1 MTVFE
6 HLLVASDR
14 NWLCLTQRWERE
26 GRAREILGLEVEGR
40 QHGFLSA
47 AQTRWESWALS
58 ASAMANRADGVLDS
72 ELLRVWLG

>member
-1 MTVFE
+1 MSYTKVGE
-6 HLLVASDR
+6 R
-14 NWLCLTQRWERE
+14 RE
-26 GRAREILGLEVEGR
+26 GSGNPGTGEVEDR